1 MVKRV
6 ITIQEIQEVAMK
18 KGKRLTMKQ
27 AEFTKRILEG
37 KSGTQAVKDVYE
49 LGRVHKGG
57 KVTEKERENTAK
69 AMASENMA
77 KPYIRETVEA
87 IASRVGL
94 TREFVLD
101 ALQEDIEAKPRR
113 RIQELALASKI
124 LRLEEP
130 PKVNVLSLNVSEDQA
145 NRILGL
151 E

>member
-1 MVKRV
+1 M
-6 ITIQEIQEVAMK
+6 
-18 KGKRLTMKQ
+18 TMKQ

-37 KSGTQAVKDVYE
+37 KSGTQAVKEVYE
-49 LGRVHKGG
+49 LGRVHKDGR
-57 KVTEKERENTAK
+57 VTEKERENTAK

-77 KPYIRETVEA
+77 KPYIRDTVEA

-94 TREFVLD
+94 TKAFVLS
-101 ALQEDIEAKPRR
+101 ALQEDIQAKPRKR
-113 RIQELALASKI
+113 VQELALASKI

-130 PKVNVLSLNVSEDQA
+130 PKVNILSLTVSDDQA